1 MNLTVMMV
9 LINRMETLISDPAKF
24 QKMSAPENKDHNFMF
39 KEKTLVDNI
48 LDILY
53 EKNAIARDIKTIL
66 SLDRPSP
73 ASLYALPKIH
83 KALAD
88 GLPNHRPVIFQIG
101 FPTYKI
107 VKYSLDFISPITKNE
122 YTLTDLFEFVSMIYK
137 EGVTYRFLYAVRHN
151 HVREWRGGYL

>member
-48 LDILY
+48 LDTLY

-66 SLDRPSP
+66 FLDRPET
-73 ASLYALPKIH
+73 LQVYMHYQK
-83 KALAD
+83 
-88 GLPNHRPVIFQIG
+88 
-101 FPTYKI
+101 
-107 VKYSLDFISPITKNE
+107 FIK
-122 YTLTDLFEFVSMIYK
+122 
-137 EGVTYRFLYAVRHN
+137 H
-151 HVREWRGGYL
+151 